1 MNKRIVVRV
10 FNAICLLSG
19 VFLLITL
26 PLVMIAGQYWKATR
40 PCFFQYLI
48 GLVPIVCSI
57 IIFILSALPGKLKV
71 TSKHLNIEKFVESLL
86 ILAFCFAALDF
97 FFEFRIEYFGAFGL
111 LSSDMEK
118 FLTLMFYV
126 LLLMFFKTK
135 HYYVRVAAV
144 IVGVI
149 NIIYIPVF
157 RNLYYPKPFNLSEIE
172 FMMPFVVWILAL
184 YLFSSLERAVF
195 SGIPKSNISTEAYY
209 IGRFFDSEGKCY
221 ALLHSKDLIAMFL
234 YSFETGEKQEVNS
247 FTSLPDIFQS
257 ASDDIRFYSELRELE
272 LEEFKNEKDLA

>member
-1 MNKRIVVRV
+1 MNKRIIVRM
-10 FNAICLLSG
+10 FNAICLLSS
-19 VFLLITL
+19 VFLLMTL

-40 PCFFQYLI
+40 LCFFQYLM
-48 GLVPIVCSI
+48 GQVPIVCSI
-57 IIFILSALPGKLKV
+57 IIFVLSALPGKLKV
-71 TSKHLNIEKFVESLL
+71 TSKLLNIEKLLESLL
-86 ILAFCFAALDF
+86 ILAFIFSALDF
-97 FFEFRIEYFGAFGL
+97 FFEMRIEYAGAFGL

-118 FLTLMFYV
+118 LLTMIFQ
-126 LLLMFFKTK
+126 LLLLLFFKTK

-157 RNLYYPKPFNLSEIE
+157 RNLYYPKPFTLREVE
-172 FMMPFVVWILAL
+172 YMLPFVVWIFAL
-184 YLFSSLERAVF
+184 CCFTSVERAVF
-195 SGIPKSNISTEAYY
+195 SGIPKSKISTEEYY

-221 ALLHSKDLIAMFL
+221 ALLHSKYLITISV

-257 ASDDIRFYSELRELE
+257 ASDNIRFYSELRELE
-272 LEEFKNEKDLA
+272 LEEYKNEKDLV